1 MDRSKV
7 SQKVIVRA
15 LRNLLLW
22 SVGLLLLAFIAV
34 YVVVNNESI
43 QQRLVN
49 QWTRTKLS
57 NTNISVDFQ
66 GIDYSFPADFEIKPT
81 LWKYNDI
88 PFIELGS
95 VTINGLFT
103 GRNFGVLSLNIDTI
117 DLVKDVNDSIYT
129 QIFKELQIVSTNKRD
144 QPYDWTFQLGDFKV
158 NQLLLLLNNNSIS
171 VQIAGKKVSMGREL
185 TMDRLELH
193 SELFGLQPNLNL
205 ENLKYTNEEGI
216 RASFSG
222 EENIYGSI
230 TGQVKGVVPE
240 LEVSGDADLLRELP
254 FEVVQNDYLSALM
267 PTDLVHFTYV
277 QTKDAPELAFSFP
290 FEGGDLRMT
299 CSRSSDELTQFEG
312 FLTFD
317 ENLFKMP
324 VFNRFHMFFDQ
335 FEPKNARFSGK
346 TDFSELTLSAN
357 FAAENG
363 TLSLSMN
370 GLEQPLKGEY
380 NFHTL
385 SLGSLRGLNG
395 SIICEPSILALAE
408 GRAFGVQSVIGSLQS
423 GTKKV
428 RGVLVR
434 YNHSLASDSIWVSS
448 VDESLDA
455 QLTYTRTGPLN
466 SIEGQINTIAL
477 ELLDPLD
484 TGQFLTMNIDMNVHD
499 NGNGSV
505 LLDNILLQRP
515 SDAIFMRELSLMHIE
530 DERVHNIELSSDVV
544 DFSINGHWKFN
555 DLPVLASHILQDV
568 IIQSPTPWRD
578 ADCKYDLQ
586 IGNIGWLSD
595 LLHIDFGL
603 SEQSHFHGNYNGKN
617 KTWTAEFVVPKGHYY
632 GMEGNG
638 LFVHTQQKNDS
649 NSFQLGADSLV
660 FKTMSLIDLEHF
672 SRGSSLEHTFKT
684 SLNIADSIPN
694 EIEFQGNLFSQKF
707 NLENATL
714 TAGLADFVLYR
725 PSTIRW
731 NENGLS
737 LDSTGFVS
745 TEGELWF
752 TGDLVRRER
761 PELKAYVRDLSEE
774 ILNYYLRENDY
785 LLTGSAQADLVLKNS
800 FSAPEVEATFKLDD
814 FGMNN
819 EYFGDLTT
827 NVRFLNSN
835 DINIVGN
842 LKRNQKQTASFISNV
857 DLNEQSMGLRGRL
870 KGFEIDAFNKP
881 LHGVLDSIHGKLDGR
896 INVSGNW
903 SDPEISG
910 DLLMKDAQFMIP
922 YTGTSL
928 KASRPLQIALDK
940 DAFSLDTAEFFV
952 PKDSTLARAWGQ
964 IHHSKFDSLNFDLS
978 FKADS
983 VRALDLKRSIE
994 GDFYGLALLKAEL
1007 NLNGPLEGMHLELL
1021 VETKDGTDFKIPLDN
1036 PTAVELPS
1044 FIRFANGITN
1054 QVEKENPL
1062 DESYFTTDISISAKT
1077 NAQVELVLDEVL
1089 GDVIKARGEGN
1100 LKLKVLEDESIE
1112 LFGLYTV
1119 KSGDYLFT
1127 LQNLVNKPFEIVP
1140 GGTILWSGD
1149 LYDAQIDLNAKY
1161 SLSTDLEG
1169 LVTNSRYNNENVDVD
1184 LIISLKGALLNP
1196 EISFNIHLPNS
1207 PSSYKE
1213 ELQRHFLNDEAMNYQ
1228 AFSLLILGEFY
1239 QQNLAIQEGFS
1250 LGNTVTRNTSELL
1263 LSEFGSW
1270 LSAGIGSYVEID
1282 FDYTNG
1288 TNPYT
1293 ALSSGSDDNLNLAI
1307 SKDFLDGRLQVN
1319 SSLDV
1324 PIENNSPSTLL
1335 LGDTEVVFSVTKNG
1349 QVKLRAFNR
1358 SNRNDPLMQN
1368 SGPYTQGVGL
1378 QYHKE
1383 FEKVIGPEPQ

>member
-1 MDRSKV
+1 M
-7 SQKVIVRA
+7 
-15 LRNLLLW
+15 LLI
-22 SVGLLLLAFIAV
+22 AFIAV
-34 YVVVNNESI
+34 FFVLNNESA
-43 QQRLVN
+43 QQRIVKK
-49 QWTRTKLS
+49 WTSTTLDKM
-57 NTNISVDFQ
+57 NISVDFQ
-66 GIDYSFPADFEIKPT
+66 GFEYSFPADLEIKPT
-81 LWKYNDI
+81 LWKYKDI
-88 PFIELGS
+88 PLIEVGS
-95 VTINGLFT
+95 ITIKGLFT
-103 GRNFGVLSLNIDTI
+103 GRTMGMLSLNVDTI
-117 DLVKDVNDSIYT
+117 RLIKDVNDALYAEVFKKIGEGASYT
-129 QIFKELQIVSTNKRD
+129 ED
-144 QPYDWTFQLGDFKV
+144 QQKHRTFQLGELEVD
-158 NQLLLLLNNNSIS
+158 QLRLWFNKNSIS
-171 VQIAGKKVSMGREL
+171 AQLSGKNLSVGEEL
-185 TMDRLELH
+185 TMDRLELN
-193 SELFGLQPNLNL
+193 SELFGLHPSLNF
-205 ENLKYTNEEGI
+205 ENFKYTNEEGL
-216 RASFSG
+216 RAAFSG
-222 EENIYGSI
+222 EENKYGSI
-230 TGQVKGVVPE
+230 EGLVNGIISE
-240 LEVSGDADLLRELP
+240 LVVSGDATLLSELP
-254 FEVVQNDYLSALM
+254 FEVVQNDYLSAFM
-267 PTDLVHFTYV
+267 PTDLIHFTIDRA
-277 QTKDAPELAFSFP
+277 KIRPELAFSFP
-290 FEGGDLRMT
+290 FKGGDLRMT

-312 FLTFD
+312 FLNCD
-317 ENLFKMP
+317 QNLFKKSI
-324 VFNRFHMFFDQ
+324 FNRFHKFFNQ
-335 FEPKNARFSGK
+335 FEPKNVRFSGK
-346 TDFSELTLSAN
+346 TDFSELTLSAD

-363 TLSLSMN
+363 NLSLVME
-370 GLEQPLKGEY
+370 GLEQPLKGEF
-380 NFHTL
+380 NFQPL
-385 SLGSLRGLNG
+385 SLGPLHSLKGSMALMPNIQALADG
-395 SIICEPSILALAE
+395 GTYSAQSIISNLE
-408 GRAFGVQSVIGSLQS
+408 S
-423 GTKKV
+423 GTKNI

-434 YNHSLASDSIWVSS
+434 YDHSLASDSVWMSS
-448 VDESLDA
+448 VDASLDA
-455 QLTYTRTGPLN
+455 QLAYTRTGPLN
-466 SIEGQINTIAL
+466 SIKGAINTIAL
-477 ELLDPLD
+477 ELIDPLD
-484 TGQFLTMNIDMNVHD
+484 TGQLLTLNIDMNVDD

-515 SDAIFMRELSLMHIE
+515 SDAIFMRELSLMHIK

-544 DFSINGHWKFN
+544 DFSINGHWAFN
-555 DLPVLASHILQDV
+555 DLPGLASHILQDV
-568 IIQSPTPWRD
+568 VIQNPIPWRD

-586 IGNIGWLSD
+586 VGSIGWLAD
-595 LLHIDFGL
+595 LLHVDFEL
-603 SEQSHFHGNYNGKN
+603 SEQSHFYGNYNGKN
-617 KTWTAEFVVPKGHYY
+617 RTWTADFKIPYGHYNDI
-632 GMEGNG
+632 EGSG
-638 LFVHTQQKNDS
+638 FIVQAQQKNDS
-649 NSFQLGADSLV
+649 NFFQLKADSIFFRTL
-660 FKTMSLIDLEHF
+660 SLSDLDHI
-672 SRGSSLEHTFKT
+672 SSGSSSMHTFKT
-684 SLNIADSIPN
+684 SLNVVDSIPN
-694 EIEFQGNLFSQKF
+694 EIKFHGNLFTRRL
-707 NLENATL
+707 NLQDASL
-714 TAGLADFVLYR
+714 TVGPANFILNH
-725 PSTIRW
+725 PSMIRW
-731 NENGLS
+731 NESGLT

-745 TEGELWF
+745 TQGELWF
-752 TGDLVRRER
+752 SGDLVRKEQ

-785 LLTGSAQADLVLKNS
+785 LLTGIAQADLVLKNS
-800 FSAPEVEATFKLDD
+800 FSAPEVEATLLLED
-814 FGMNN
+814 FGVNN
-819 EYFGDLTT
+819 EYLGDLTT

-842 LKRNQKQTASFISNV
+842 LKRNQKQTASFITNV
-857 DLNEQSMGLRGRL
+857 DLKKQSMGLRGRL

-881 LHGVLDSIHGKLDGR
+881 LHGVLDSIHGKLDAR
-896 INVSGNW
+896 INASGNW

-910 DLLMKDAQFMIP
+910 DLLLKDAQFMIP

-928 KASRPLQIALDK
+928 KASRPLQIDLDK
-940 DAFSLDTAEFFV
+940 DAFSLDTAMFFV

-978 FKADS
+978 FEADS
-983 VRALDLKRSIE
+983 LRALDLDRSIE

-1007 NLNGPLEGMHLELL
+1007 NLNGPLEGMHLALL

-1036 PTAVELPS
+1036 PTVVELPS

-1054 QVEKENPL
+1054 QVVQENQL

-1169 LVTNSRYNNENVDVD
+1169 LVTNSRYNNENVDVN

-1196 EISFNIHLPNS
+1196 EISFNINLPNS
-1207 PSSYKE
+1207 PSSYQE

-1228 AFSLLILGEFY
+1228 AFSLLILGDFY

-1293 ALSSGSDDNLNLAI
+1293 ALNSGSDDNLNLAI

>member
-1 MDRSKV
+1 M
-7 SQKVIVRA
+7 
-15 LRNLLLW
+15 
-22 SVGLLLLAFIAV
+22 LLLAFIALFFV
-34 YVVVNNESI
+34 LNNESA
-43 QQRLVN
+43 QQRIVH
-49 QWTRTKLS
+49 QWTRTTLDK
-57 NTNISVDFQ
+57 TNLSVDFQ
-66 GIDYSFPADFEIKPT
+66 GFEYSFPADLEIKPT
-81 LWKYNDI
+81 LWKYKDI
-88 PFIELGS
+88 PLIELGS
-95 VTINGLFT
+95 VTINGFFT
-103 GRNFGVLSLNIDTI
+103 GRNVGVLSLNVDTI
-117 DLVKDVNDSIYT
+117 TLIKDVNDAIYA
-129 QIFKELQIVSTNKRD
+129 QVFKDIGEVANQTKNQQKPR
-144 QPYDWTFQLGDFKV
+144 TFQLGELKV
-158 NQLLLLLNNNSIS
+158 DQISFLFNKNSIS
-171 VQIAGKKVSMGREL
+171 AQLASKNISVGKEL
-185 TMDRLELH
+185 TMGRLELS
-193 SELFGLQPNLNL
+193 SELFGLHPNLNF
-205 ENLKYTNEEGI
+205 ENFNYTNDEGI
-216 RASFSG
+216 RATFSG
-222 EENIYGSI
+222 EESQYGSI
-230 TGQVKGVVPE
+230 EGDVKGIISE
-240 LEVSGDADLLRELP
+240 FIVSGDADLRSELP
-254 FEVVQNDYLSALM
+254 YEIVQNDYLSAFM
-267 PTDLVHFTYV
+267 PKDAVHFTFDRA
-277 QTKDAPELAFSFP
+277 KKRPELEFSFP

-299 CSRSSDELTQFEG
+299 CSRSSDELMQFEG
-312 FLTFD
+312 FLTCD
-317 ENLFKMP
+317 KNLFKKP
-324 VFNRFHMFFDQ
+324 IFNQFHAFFDQ
-335 FEPKNARFSGK
+335 FEPKNVHFSGK

-363 TLSLSMN
+363 MLSLVME
-370 GLEQPLKGEY
+370 GLEHPLNGEF
-380 NFHTL
+380 NFQTL
-385 SLGSLRGLNG
+385 SLGPLHGLKG
-395 SIICEPSILALAE
+395 SIVLSPNIQSLIE
-408 GRAFGVQSVIGSLQS
+408 GGTYSAQSVISNLES
-423 GTKKV
+423 GTKNV
-428 RGVLVR
+428 RGVIVR
-434 YNHSLASDSIWVSS
+434 YDHSLASDSIWLSS
-448 VDESLDA
+448 VDESFDA
-455 QLTYTRTGPLN
+455 QLAYTRTGPLN
-466 SIEGQINTIAL
+466 SIKGEINTIAL

-484 TGQFLTMNIDMNVHD
+484 SGQFLTLNIDMNVHD

-505 LLDNILLQRP
+505 LMENILLQRP
-515 SDAIFMRELSLMHIE
+515 RDAIFMRELSLMHIE

-544 DFSINGHWKFN
+544 DFSINGHWAFN
-555 DLPVLASHILQDV
+555 DLPGLASHILQDV
-568 IIQSPTPWRD
+568 VIQKPIPWRD

-586 IGNIGWLSD
+586 VGNIGWLAD
-595 LLHIDFGL
+595 LLHIDFEL
-603 SEQSHFHGNYNGKN
+603 SEQSHFYGNYNGKN
-617 KTWTAEFVVPKGHYY
+617 KTWTADFKVPHGHYNDL
-632 GMEGNG
+632 EGNG
-638 LFVHTQQKNDS
+638 LVVQAQQKDDS
-649 NSFQLGADSLV
+649 NSFQLKADSIL
-660 FKTMSLIDLEHF
+660 FKSLLLSDLDHV
-672 SRGSSLEHTFKT
+672 SSGPSAMHTFKT
-684 SLNIADSIPN
+684 SLNIVDSIPN
-694 EIEFQGNLFSQKF
+694 EIKIRGNLFAQRL
-707 NLENATL
+707 NLEDAAL
-714 TAGLADFVLYR
+714 TVGPAEFILNR
-725 PSTIRW
+725 PSMIRW
-731 NENGLS
+731 NESGLTV
-737 LDSTGFVS
+737 DSTGFVS
-745 TEGELWF
+745 TQGEFWF
-752 TGDLVRRER
+752 TGDLVRREE

-774 ILNYYLRENDY
+774 ILNYYLREDDY

-800 FSAPEVEATFKLDD
+800 FSAPEIEATLMLEDL
-814 FGMNN
+814 GVNN
-819 EYFGDLTT
+819 EYLGDLTT

-835 DINIVGN
+835 DVNIVGN

-857 DLNEQSMGLRGRL
+857 DLNKQSMGLRGRL

-881 LHGVLDSIHGKLDGR
+881 LHGVLDSIHGKLDAR

-903 SDPEISG
+903 SDPKIAG
-910 DLLMKDAQFMIP
+910 DLLLKDAQFMIP

-940 DAFSLDTAEFFV
+940 NAFSLDTAEFFV

-964 IHHSKFDSLNFDLS
+964 IYHSKFDSLNFDLS
-978 FKADS
+978 FEADS
-983 VRALDLKRSIE
+983 LRALDLERSIE
-994 GDFYGLALLKAEL
+994 GDFYGLALLKAQL
-1007 NLNGPLEGMHLELL
+1007 NLNGPLEGMHLALL

-1036 PTAVELPS
+1036 PTVVELPS
-1044 FIRFANGITN
+1044 FIRFANGITD
-1054 QVEKENPL
+1054 QVAQVDHL

-1149 LYDAQIDLNAKY
+1149 LYDAQIDLDAKY

-1169 LVTNSRYNNENVDVD
+1169 LVTNTRYNNENVDVD
-1184 LIISLKGALLNP
+1184 LIISLRGALLNP
-1196 EISFNIHLPNS
+1196 EISFKINLPNS
-1207 PSSYKE
+1207 PSSYQE

-1228 AFSLLILGEFY
+1228 AFSLLILGDFY

-1293 ALSSGSDDNLNLAI
+1293 ALNTGSDDNLNLAI